1 VPAAQNDFA
10 ARVKWSVT
18 PTFAGANHDPVVT
31 LRSSAHVSA
40 RPGETV
46 KLEGAAS
53 DPDGNTVTTRWW
65 RWKDVDTY
73 PGDVTIANPTSL
85 AASFQVP
92 SDAKAGQT
100 IQLVLEG
107 TDSGA
112 PPLTRYQR
120 VVVTVH

>member
-1 VPAAQNDFA
+1 
-10 ARVKWSVT
+10 
-18 PTFAGANHDPVVT
+18 
-31 LRSSAHVSA
+31 
-40 RPGETV
+40 
-46 KLEGAAS
+46 
-53 DPDGNTVTTRWW
+53 VTTKWW